1 MPGRNLLTISGRREV
16 ARLAADLRALEDGR
30 ELNDELRK
38 ELGDVAATGARSLRA
53 SIRAIPSKGQ
63 SARRGRRSLR
73 AEMARAVEGKVR
85 TTRRPGLIVW
95 VNPGRMPPGKKNL
108 PAYMQGDPPF
118 QRWRKPTFGH
128 SPWRTQ
134 APHPYFERGVAP
146 VADDAQRAAEAALD
160 YIANRLEESR

>member
-1 MPGRNLLTISGRREV
+1 MPGRNFLTISGRREV
-16 ARLAADLRALEDGR
+16 ARLARDLRAMEDGR

-38 ELGDVAATGARSLRA
+38 ELGSVAAGGVRAVRA

-63 SARRGRRSLR
+63 SARMGRRSLR

-95 VNPGRMPPGKKNL
+95 VNPARMPPGKKNL
-108 PAYMQGDPPF
+108 PAYMEGAPPF

-134 APHPYFERGVAP
+134 APRPYFDRAVRP
-146 VADDAQRAAEAALD
+146 IADDAQRAGEAALD
-160 YIANRLEESR
+160 YIANKIGDS